1 MSITADPLF
10 IAAEIEWRYGPVDTG
25 HWPTVPSRHGHG
37 IRESLSNRLHHR
49 HARHARPSRPAN
61 PRVA

>member
-10 IAAEIEWRYGPVDTG
+10 IAAEMAWRYGTADTG
-25 HWPTVPSRHGHG
+25 HWPPVPSRQGHG
-37 IRESLSNRLHHR
+37 VRQSLTQRLHHR
-49 HARHARPSRPAN
+49 HARHARPAN